1 MILEMFSLI
10 QAWLILYLITKSLAS
25 VLITKAAQC
34 KVLINRL
41 LAICMCKMD
50 VAISFLML
58 ALVTTIA
65 VEGEEN
71 DLRTILS
78 SCWRQILLFFSLLD
92 ILKENQSEKLSMIL
106 KPREIPSK
114 EDVLKDLSIHIAAL
128 LCILPRIFSRYDRGV
143 CLQNYSWKLYRAM
156 GKI

>member
-1 MILEMFSLI
+1 
-10 QAWLILYLITKSLAS
+10 
-25 VLITKAAQC
+25 
-34 KVLINRL
+34 
-41 LAICMCKMD
+41 MD

-106 KPREIPSK
+106 KPREKPSK
-114 EDVLKDLSIHIAAL
+114 EDVLKDLNIHIVTL

-143 CLQNYSWKLYRAM
+143 CL
-156 GKI
+156 